1 MADVKFECLPPP
13 SKLELGVRELWA
25 LEDSGAMRAGLPK
38 PYVEIVISLAGVHWW
53 RSAMAS
59 EEHRYDDGWVTPIQ
73 SSARYARSIGV
84 RRLVG
89 ARLEPWVAQE
99 WFGPL
104 TAGDGSPPPML
115 ASLIGGEA
123 RRLRRRLIAAPEGD
137 VLDEF
142 SRWLGSQRALR
153 EACATLAKIRPVGTL
168 VEQLASISEVKPRS
182 FRRAFGRRSGI
193 APKRWLLLH
202 RLDAVL
208 RDERL
213 ANSEFPLAQLAADH
227 GFADQAHLCRD
238 FKRFTGASPKA
249 FRHRHAAMPPHMLAT
264 E

>member
-1 MADVKFECLPPP
+1 MANVRFECAPPP
-13 SKLELGVRELWA
+13 PELASGVRELWSLRDA
-25 LEDSGAMRAGLPK
+25 GAMHAGLPK
-38 PYVEIVISLAGVHWW
+38 PYVEIVISLAGIHWW
-53 RSAMAS
+53 RSAPAS
-59 EEHRYDDGWVTPIQ
+59 EEHRYDVGWVTPIQ
-73 SSARYARSIGV
+73 TSARYARSVGV
-84 RRLVG
+84 RSLIG

-123 RRLRRRLIAAPEGD
+123 RRLRRHLLAVSERD
-137 VLDEF
+137 VLHEF
-142 SRWLGSQRALR
+142 SRWLASQRRLR
-153 EACATLAKIRPVGTL
+153 EACASMVTLRPSGTVVGRMT
-168 VEQLASISEVKPRS
+168 AGSDIKPRT
-182 FRRAFGRRSGI
+182 FRRTFGRISGI
-193 APKRWLLLH
+193 PPKRWLLLH

-213 ANSEFPLAQLAADH
+213 ADPEFPLAQLAADH

-238 FKRFTGASPKA
+238 FRRFAGATPKA
-249 FRHRHAAMPPHMLAT
+249 FRNRPAAMPPHMLTA